1 MVSKRPL
8 LVGAALLLLALAFVL
23 TSASLRGPL
32 DPSCAGVRRYSA
44 GCFDLWPTV
53 LLWSA
58 LPVALAGGILV
69 AIWLGRR
76 AAAEDEQAGESR

>member
-1 MVSKRPL
+1 MGVSGRPL
-8 LVGAALLLLALAFVL
+8 SLGLALLLLALALVL

-44 GCFDLWPTV
+44 ECFDLWTTL
-53 LLWSA
+53 LLWIA
-58 LPVALAGGILV
+58 LPVALVGGILV

-76 AAAEDEQAGESR
+76 AAVDDPRE